1 MAEVSARGV
10 EANKRKREAKAAQKD
25 QKKQVVSQNLSK
37 SANHVA
43 ALLEELTVLAE
54 EELK

>member
-1 MAEVSARGV
+1 LAEVRARGV
-10 EANKRKREAKAAQKD
+10 EANKRKREEKAAQKD
-25 QKKQVVSQNLSK
+25 QKKQVVSQNRLK
-37 SANHVA
+37 APNHVA